1 MARPNPTL
9 TRRSFLGRASAGA
22 FVAWLHG
29 GAALAGPASDPA
41 GAPAPAEPRIR
52 ALRLRTAAPLD
63 TLEAFYHGRIGF
75 EVLDRLAESITF
87 AAGLT
92 PLTFVRDAPG
102 GGRPFYHFAF
112 NIPENKIRAARDWQ
126 RERTPLIP
134 VPERLRDPDYPDDIV
149 DYSHWNAHSVFF
161 FDPAENVVEYIARHD
176 LGNAATGGFDTPDI
190 LYASEI
196 AFVVDDV
203 PQAAGVLRGV
213 AAVPQYRG
221 GDEQFMALGDEHG
234 LLLVF
239 HRGRVISLAS
249 ERTKAADVFPVVAR
263 VRGATGAKPLLESY
277 PYTIVAG

>member
-1 MARPNPTL
+1 MDRRTFL
-9 TRRSFLGRASAGA
+9 TRAGA
-22 FVAWLHG
+22 AAGLLVAHR
-29 GAALAGPASDPA
+29 ALPA
-41 GAPAPAEPRIR
+41 AEPVQEKGSMNTAPRF
-52 ALRLRTAAPLD
+52 ASLELLTAAPIAGMTRFYRD
-63 TLEAFYHGRIGF
+63 TIGLRVLE
-75 EVLDRLAESITF
+75 EKKDRVTIACGATNVTF
-87 AAGLT
+87 VAAG
-92 PLTFVRDAPG
+92 AAAG
-102 GGRPFYHFAF
+102 KPFYHFAF

-126 RERTPLIP
+126 RERTPLLA

-176 LGNAATGGFDTPDI
+176 LGNAAPGGFGTSDI

-203 PQAAGVLRGV
+203 PQAAGALRKV
-213 AAVPQYRG
+213 ASVPQYRG

-263 VRGATGAKPLLESY
+263 VRGATSARPVLESY

>member
-1 MARPNPTL
+1 MDRRTFL
-9 TRRSFLGRASAGA
+9 TR
-22 FVAWLHG
+22 V
-29 GAALAGPASDPA
+29 GAAAGLLVAHRALPA
-41 GAPAPAEPRIR
+41 AEPDPKKGSMDTAPRI
-52 ALRLRTAAPLD
+52 ASLELLTAAPLAEMTRFYRD
-63 TLEAFYHGRIGF
+63 TIGLR
-75 EVLDRLAESITF
+75 VLDEKKDRVTIAGGATSVTF
-87 AAGLT
+87 VAAGA
-92 PLTFVRDAPG
+92 DAG
-102 GGRPFYHFAF
+102 KPFYHFAF

-134 VPERLRDPDYPDDIV
+134 VPERLRDPEYPDDIV

-176 LGNAATGGFDTPDI
+176 LSNAAPGGFDTSDI

-213 AAVPQYRG
+213 ASVPQYRG
-221 GDEQFMALGDEHG
+221 GDEQFAALGDEHG

-263 VRGATGAKPLLESY
+263 VRGAASAKPVLPSY